1 VTRQIRSELLKLRTT
16 RTTLGLVLGL
26 LGLVAFIVVIQLVT
40 SHFEDAGIPR
50 LDDPATQ
57 RAIFAT
63 GSAASLFAALV
74 GVLAVTGEFRHG
86 TIRPTLLF
94 TPVRELVVAAKG
106 VACALAGLLLGLLA
120 VALAFGITLA
130 WLEIDDV
137 ERWIDGGELANMA
150 AGIAVGALLWAAIGV
165 GVGAVVR
172 NQVAAVVGTI
182 LWAMIP
188 DPLLLAL
195 VPDVGRFMPV
205 AASDALAG
213 GVGEDL
219 LSPLAGLLVL
229 AGWAIALTAAGVVV
243 TARRDVP

>member
-1 VTRQIRSELLKLRTT
+1 MRQIRSELLKLRTT

-26 LGLVAFIVVIQLVT
+26 LALVAFIVVIQLVAERI
-40 SHFEDAGIPR
+40 EDAGIPR
-50 LDDPATQ
+50 LDDPETQ

-63 GSAASLFAALV
+63 GSVASLFAVLV

-94 TPVRELVVAAKG
+94 TPVRERVMAAKG
-106 VACALAGLLLGLLA
+106 IACALAGLVLGLLA
-120 VALAFGITLA
+120 VGLTFGITLV
-130 WLEIDDV
+130 WLAIDDV
-137 ERWIDGGELANMA
+137 ERWLDSGELAEIA
-150 AGIAVGALLWAAIGV
+150 AGTAVGALLWASIGV

-182 LWAMIP
+182 LWSMIP
-188 DPLLLAL
+188 EPLLLAL

-205 AASDALAG
+205 AASDALSGAAG
-213 GVGEDL
+213 PEL

-229 AGWAIALTAAGVVV
+229 AVWAAVLTAAGIAV